1 MATPVHSPEQ
11 GPGWEARTRIVALV
25 LYLMTLAF
33 VLGRTGRDALYV
45 LQGGMFDLPKA
56 YLGIASL
63 SLPLAATMTMF
74 MWSQGVRR
82 ARVLATFAGAA
93 ALLAYS
99 RVARPGGGP
108 LMTLCFTLLPLGF
121 GVLLSMAWL
130 LGADLLGRA
139 PRELLGRAYGRIGAA
154 SIAGGVTGGA
164 CARLLAAHVEP
175 SHLILLAALALS
187 ASGAVMVTAHRACV
201 RSVRTGGTRH
211 MRMLMIEVGS
221 VFHQTYVFRL
231 LVVAGMAGLVGV
243 LVEFQFYLAAAVMPG
258 DLHSHTRF
266 FANAY
271 LILNAGAFALQIL
284 LMTRLQRVIG
294 VNGSLMIL
302 PAVLAGGAISLVS
315 GASGAVRAAMRI
327 AEGGLKSSIHRSNW
341 EQAYL
346 PIGPA
351 QRGVAKLIV
360 DGAGARLGE
369 GAAAGLLYLGLH
381 LGAIDVGQIGRGM
394 AWLTWMLLIGTVLWL
409 VLTWRLDSEI
419 ARCMSAPEIA
429 GTVRVDAPLP
439 EG

>member
-1 MATPVHSPEQ
+1 
-11 GPGWEARTRIVALV
+11 
-25 LYLMTLAF
+25 
-33 VLGRTGRDALYV
+33 
-45 LQGGMFDLPKA
+45 
-56 YLGIASL
+56 L
-63 SLPLAATMTMF
+63 SLPLAATMTML
-74 MWSQGVRR
+74 MWSLGVRR

-99 RVARPGGGP
+99 RVARPGGGT

-121 GVLLSMAWL
+121 GVLFSMAWL

-139 PRELLGRAYGRIGAA
+139 PRELLGRAYGMIGAA

-175 SHLILLAALALS
+175 RHWILLAALALS
-187 ASGAVMVTAHRACV
+187 ASGAVIVTAHRACA
-201 RSVRTGGTRH
+201 SSARTGAAKHTRALLIELGTLVR
-211 MRMLMIEVGS
+211 
-221 VFHQTYVFRL
+221 QTYVFRL
-231 LVVAGMAGLVGV
+231 LVVAVMAGLVGV
-243 LVEFQFYLAAAVMPG
+243 LIEFQFYLAAAVLPG
-258 DLHSHTRF
+258 DFHSHTRF

-271 LILNAGAFALQIL
+271 LILNAGAFALQLL
-284 LMTRLQRVIG
+284 LMNRLQRVIG

-302 PAVLAGGAISLVS
+302 PAMLVGGAISLVA
-315 GASGAVRAAMRI
+315 GASRVVRVAIRI
-327 AEGGLKSSIHRSNW
+327 AEGGLKSSTHRSNW

-360 DGAGARLGE
+360 DGTGTRLGE
-369 GAAAGLLYLGLH
+369 GAAAGLLYFWLH
-381 LGAIDVGQIGRGM
+381 LGAIDVGQIGRGT

-409 VLTWRLDSEI
+409 VLTGRLGSEI